1 MRAGLIVLVLL
12 CVTAFGVAR
21 AEAQSASALVECE
34 TYTLTPQQR
43 LAPCT
48 AALAEEG
55 LTTEQ
60 RFNVLSARGYIY
72 YFTLEQHDLALADYN
87 AAVLL
92 DPELDPQRRGRAS
105 LFFNRGRILT
115 ALEQYAAAVADFAR
129 AAEINPRWGD
139 PLSWSANVKLNHLRD
154 YTGAVTD
161 IEEAVRRASYDEELA
176 ARRCAIRAI
185 ANQHVSTIAAC
196 GQTPL

>member
-1 MRAGLIVLVLL
+1 MLALL
-12 CVTAFGVAR
+12 CVAAFGAAR
-21 AEAQSASALVECE
+21 ADAQSVSALVECE

-43 LAPCT
+43 LASCT
-48 AALAEEG
+48 AALADEG

-60 RFNVLSARGYIY
+60 RVRVLSARGYIY
-72 YFTLEQHDLALADYN
+72 YLSLEQHDLALADYN

-115 ALEQYAAAVADFAR
+115 ALEQYGAAVEDFAR

-139 PLSWSANVKLNHLRD
+139 PLSWSANIKLNHLRD
-154 YTGAVTD
+154 YAGAVAD
-161 IEEAVRRASYDEELA
+161 IEEAVRRAPYDDQLE
-176 ARRCAIRAI
+176 ARRCLIRAT
-185 ANQHVSTIAAC
+185 ANQYVSTIAAC